1 LRREFRRDSCA
12 FSTDNFL
19 VLIGCVFGPA
29 ICRGLPVVGIT
40 GWTCVETIARFSTG
54 WVLMGPE
61 NGFRLGI
68 PDNAP
73 TLFWFEQEPGPDSK
87 LCVGEVE

>member
-19 VLIGCVFGPA
+19 VLINCVFDPA
-29 ICRGLPVVGIT
+29 IGRCLPVVGIP
-40 GWTCVETIARFSTG
+40 GWTSIGTVARFSAG

-61 NGFRLGI
+61 KDFRLGI
-68 PDNAP
+68 PDNSLM
-73 TLFWFEQEPGPDSK
+73 LFLFEQEPGPDSK
-87 LCVGEVE
+87 LYVGEIE